1 MQWKPV
7 TVLLLTSILFMQHSL
22 AIAQTS
28 SQKNN
33 ASQTSQCKDTDGRI
47 IPCPH

>member
-7 TVLLLTSILFMQHSL
+7 TFLLLTSILFMQHSL

-28 SQKNN
+28 SPDNN
-33 ASQTSQCKDTDGRI
+33 TSQTQCKDTDGRI